1 MLYHHISRS
10 QRKEIVKNT
19 ANYKNRKENIKK
31 EIYFCSLF
39 KFCYN
44 IFNYSHKLLS
54 ICYK

>member
-1 MLYHHISRS
+1 MLYQHISRS

-39 KFCYN
+39 NFCYN